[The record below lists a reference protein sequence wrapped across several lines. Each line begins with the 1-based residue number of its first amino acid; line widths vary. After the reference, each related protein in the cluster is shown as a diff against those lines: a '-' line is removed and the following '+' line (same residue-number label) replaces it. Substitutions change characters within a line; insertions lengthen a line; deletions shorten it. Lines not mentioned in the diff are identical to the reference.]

1 MVWLPDARPS
11 RVSYWG
17 APQTIEVMGKAIL
30 DDAKRF
36 ETRRLVEAVCENL
49 DSKDYTSEYLAA
61 YYFLLQRTRY
71 MRDPRVT
78 ELVRAPYVVSQLI
91 LQGRRPSLDCDD
103 MITMLGAMHQQMGGR
118 FELVTVAFDD
128 QFVGGRRQYSH
139 VFGRALE
146 PRTGTWIVFDP
157 VAAEKTH
164 EMLGR
169 IVAYDTWPITT

>member
-1 MVWLPDARPS
+1 MPDARPS

-30 DDAKRF
+30 DDAKHF
-36 ETRRLVEAVCENL
+36 ETRRLVEAVCEQL

-61 YYFLLQRTRY
+61 YYFMLQRTRY

-78 ELVRAPYVVSQLI
+78 ELVKAPWVMSRQI
-91 LQGRRPSLDCDD
+91 LEGRRPSLDCDD
-103 MITMLGAMHQQMGGR
+103 MIVELGSMHQQMGGKV
-118 FELVTVAFDD
+118 ELVTAAFAH
-128 QFVGGRRQYSH
+128 QFVDGRRQYSH
-139 VFGRALE
+139 VFERVLE
-146 PRTGTWIVFDP
+146 PRNGRWLVFDP
-157 VAAEKTH
+157 VAAEKTA

>member
-1 MVWLPDARPS
+1 MPNARPS

-17 APQTIEVMGKAIL
+17 APQTIEVMGKAII
-30 DDAKRF
+30 DDAKHF
-36 ETRRLVEAVCENL
+36 ETRRLIEVVCENL

-78 ELVRAPYVVSQLI
+78 ELVKAPWVMSQQI
-91 LQGRRPSLDCDD
+91 IEGRRPSLDCDD
-103 MITMLGAMHQQMGGR
+103 MITELGSMLQQMGGR
-118 FELVTVAFDD
+118 VELVTAAFAN
-128 QFVGGRRQYSH
+128 QFVDGRRQYSH
-139 VFGRALE
+139 VFLRALE
-146 PRTGTWIVFDP
+146 PRNGRWIVLDP
-157 VAAEKTH
+157 VAAEKTS

>member
-1 MVWLPDARPS
+1 M
-11 RVSYWG
+11 SYWG

-36 ETRRLVEAVCENL
+36 ETRRLVEVICEDL
-49 DSKDYTSEYLAA
+49 DSKDYLSEYLAA

-78 ELVRAPYVVSQLI
+78 ELVRAPYIMSGLI
-91 LQGRRPSLDCDD
+91 QQGRRPSLDCDD
-103 MITMLGAMHQQMGGR
+103 LVTLLASMFQQMGGR
-118 FELVTVAFDD
+118 VELVTAAFAD

-139 VFGRALE
+139 VFLRVLE

-157 VAAEKTH
+157 VAAEKTL